1 MNKKRVALALAA
13 ALGINTLMVTVGQ
26 VGEQVVIAH
35 ATQASGRLTTE
46 QDEARRKAITIK
58 QLDTTAT
65 NLANGNVEVTFNN
78 IKTTDIKTVTT
89 TAFEHKR
96 FKERENIDGING
108 AVTPTWANG
117 KLTFSGIK
125 EAGIYAGTVT
135 IEYNGGTKESYKLS
149 LTKKATDTIELG
161 TVDVT
166 AGAIKITG
174 VKFNGTDLPAG
185 STLYLVK
192 KGESVTSNS
201 LKTTYDATNGAIFNS
216 GIDFKEGQVYEVVYQ
231 YADNLHEVSAQVML
245 VKDAKPAFAG
255 FGSNDTANFEANLKS
270 QVVADYGVADADV
283 TLDTTAANV
292 VVSGISSPIVE
303 FKQTYS
309 GANPAGAILS
319 ASFNTD
325 STLKVNLG
333 TAGLDAAAANY
344 VPHLEL
350 GYGATPASAT
360 GLVGIYTIKVGSDA
374 PGVYFNASDKVSG
387 VSQDT
392 TGNNGNLKVDSISTS
407 MATLDVSALDYTK
420 SFEHGYSSVPV
431 TFGIQSINGSEVT
444 FGGNTFDG
452 WSGAIT
458 HGNTPVKP
466 TLTEKP
472 AVGVSSVTASIIV
485 SADKLD
491 ASKISAEF
499 VKTSDSTGELILKN
513 GQSLFPA
520 NFNPNDVVSKLSVSG
535 ASKVGLVADGS
546 KTDLRFAVEY
556 NGTLPTTIDW
566 TFTVDNKDLVSTS
579 STFGGKL
586 ETSKGAVETVN
597 FKDTVTTSNSNT
609 NNIQNQFALVAAFG
623 NSVPTGA
630 TVGFESQSN
639 LRVTFADLGTGNK
652 TINATVGAGSKY
664 QGTYAAGIWVTQQ
677 PFTIVAKDAK
687 SVSNTSASL
696 VVDANFFT
704 TDDISKVTGGVVQYS
719 EKTTSGS
726 TTTWSDWKDS
736 STKVEKSEVKEDA
749 ITKTVTGLTGG
760 KTYKFRV
767 VYDYNNGTTTE
778 KVYSNE
784 TAEVTLPTSSS
795 SSTITGSGGTTTGTS
810 TGSTTITVTTSNS
823 TLTGTSASV
832 TLPSGFRYDSGKNPV
847 AVTFKYKDKDGKIVT
862 ETKEQY
868 SNVTARFNG
877 NNVELNGL
885 VPGKDYNE
893 ITVDY
898 TDNNGKTRSIILK
911 NVKTTS
917 QTQVETYLA
926 NVYEVV
932 FGRPADEAGY
942 HFHLDNLKNKKVSL
956 RDFLLN
962 MLNEKEFVEKYKST
976 EEKIEALYNAIVN
989 RTSDEA
995 GKKFWVDEYKKVLAV
1010 YGSESTALRAIADR
1024 MVNEN
1029 ELKELADKMGVQW

>member
-13 ALGINTLMVTVGQ
+13 ALGVNALMVTVGQ
-26 VGEQVVIAH
+26 VGEQITVAH
-35 ATQASGRLTTE
+35 AQSSRLMTDQE
-46 QDEARRKAITIK
+46 EARRKAIGIK

-78 IKTTDIKTVTT
+78 IKTTDIKTVTA

-96 FKERENIDGING
+96 FTERERIDGQNS

-125 EAGIYAGTVT
+125 EAGIYTGTVT
-135 IEYNGGTKESYKLS
+135 IEYNGGTKETYTLS
-149 LTKKATDTIELG
+149 LVKKATDTIELG

-174 VKFNGTDLPAG
+174 VKFNGTDLQAG

-245 VKDAKPAFAG
+245 VKDATPTFVG
-255 FGSNDTANFEANLKS
+255 FGSNDATNFETNLKS
-270 QVVADYGVADADV
+270 QVAADYGVTDGDV
-283 TLDTTAANV
+283 TLDTAVGNV
-292 VVSGISSPIVE
+292 VVSGVSSQIVK
-303 FKQTYS
+303 FDQTYS
-309 GANPAGAILS
+309 TTNAGGALLS
-319 ASFNTD
+319 ADFSTD
-325 STLKVNLG
+325 GKMTVKLG
-333 TAGLDAAAANY
+333 TAGLVDTAPNF

-350 GYGATPASAT
+350 GYSAPATNT
-360 GLVGIYTIKVGSDA
+360 GLVGVYTVKVGSDA
-374 PGVYFNASDKVSG
+374 PVNYFDASGKISG
-387 VSQDT
+387 VTDNNTGANGRLDVT
-392 TGNNGNLKVDSISTS
+392 TISTAITS
-407 MATLDVSALDYTK
+407 LDVSNVAY
-420 SFEHGYSSVPV
+420 SGIFEHGYSSIPV
-431 TFGIQSINGSEVT
+431 TFGVESVEGSKVT
-444 FGGNTFDG
+444 FAGSTFDA
-452 WSGAIT
+452 WSAAIT
-458 HGNTPVKP
+458 AGTPVKP
-466 TLTEKP
+466 TLALKP
-472 AVGVSSVTASIIV
+472 DNTNTVNASVVV

-491 ASKISAEF
+491 ASIVSAEF
-499 VKTSDSTGELILKN
+499 VKTSDSTGELVLKN
-513 GQSLFPA
+513 GQSLFKA
-520 NFNPNDVVSKLSVSG
+520 NFNPNDVVSNLTIPG
-535 ASKVGLVADGS
+535 ASKVGFVADGS

-556 NGTLPTTIDW
+556 NGILPPTIDW
-566 TFTVDNKDLVSTS
+566 TFTVDNEDLVSTS
-579 STFGGKL
+579 SSFGGKL

-597 FKDTVTTSNSNT
+597 FKKEVTTSNANT
-609 NNIQNQFALVAAFG
+609 NNIKNQFELVAAFE

-630 TVGFESQSN
+630 TVGFEGQNN
-639 LRVTFADLGTGNK
+639 LRVTFDDLGTGSK
-652 TINATVGAGSKY
+652 TINATVGTGSKY
-664 QGTYAAGIWVTQQ
+664 QGTYSAGIWVTQQ
-677 PFTIVAKDAK
+677 PFTIAVKDAK

-704 TDDISKVTGGVVQYS
+704 TDDIAKVTGGVVQYS

-832 TLPSGFRYDSGKNPV
+832 TLPSGFRYDSGKTPV

-868 SNVTARFNG
+868 TNVTARFNG

-1010 YGSESTALRAIADR
+1010 YGSETTALKAIADR

>member
-13 ALGINTLMVTVGQ
+13 ALGVNTLMVTVGQ
-26 VGEQVVIAH
+26 VGEQITVAH
-35 ATQASGRLTTE
+35 AQSSRLMTDQE
-46 QDEARRKAITIK
+46 EARRKAIGIK

-78 IKTTDIKTVTT
+78 VKTSDIKSVTS
-89 TAFEHKR
+89 TAFEHKK
-96 FKERENIDGING
+96 FTERESIDGQNS

-125 EAGIYAGTVT
+125 EAGIYTGTIT
-135 IEYNGGTKESYKLS
+135 IEYNGGAKESYTLS

-161 TVDVT
+161 KVDVT

-174 VKFNGTDLPAG
+174 VKFNGQALKDG
-185 STLYLVK
+185 ETLYLVE
-192 KGESVTSNS
+192 KGGSVTS
-201 LKTTYDATNGAIFNS
+201 TTPKATYTATDGAVFNS
-216 GIDFKEGQVYEVVYQ
+216 GINFKEGQVYEVVYK
-231 YADNLHEVSAQVML
+231 YANDLHEVSTQLML
-245 VKDAKPAFAG
+245 VKDATPVFAG
-255 FGSNDTANFEANLKS
+255 FGSNDNANFEANLKS

-350 GYGATPASAT
+350 GYGATPANAT

-374 PGVYFNASDKVSG
+374 PVVYFDASDKVSG

-407 MATLDVSALDYTK
+407 VATLDVSALDYTK

-458 HGNTPVKP
+458 HGTNPVKP

-491 ASKISAEF
+491 ASTISAEF

-677 PFTIVAKDAK
+677 PFTILAKDAK

-810 TGSTTITVTTSNS
+810 TGSTTINVTTSNS

-898 TDNNGKTRSIILK
+898 TDNNGRTRSIILR
-911 NVKTTS
+911 NIQTSTT
-917 QTQVETYLA
+917 VESDKYLA

-1010 YGSESTALRAIADR
+1010 YGSETTALKAIADR

>member
-26 VGEQVVIAH
+26 VGGQLTVAH
-35 ATQASGRLTTE
+35 AQSSRLMTDQE
-46 QDEARRKAITIK
+46 EARRKAIGIK

-89 TAFEHKR
+89 TAFEHKK
-96 FKERENIDGING
+96 FIERESIDGING

-125 EAGIYAGTVT
+125 EAGIYTGTVT

-166 AGAIKITG
+166 AGAIKING

-216 GIDFKEGQVYEVVYQ
+216 GIDFKEGQVYEVVYK
-231 YADNLHEVSAQVML
+231 YASDLHEVSAQVML
-245 VKDAKPAFAG
+245 VKDATPAFVG

-270 QVVADYGVADADV
+270 QVVTDYGVTDADV
-283 TLDTTAANV
+283 KLDTTVGTVTISGVDSPV
-292 VVSGISSPIVE
+292 VK
-303 FKQTYS
+303 FDQTYS
-309 GANPAGAILS
+309 NANPGGAVLT
-319 ASFNTD
+319 ASFDTD
-325 STLKVNLG
+325 GALTVNLG
-333 TAGLDAAAANY
+333 TAGLVDTAPNF

-350 GYGATPASAT
+350 GYGDPVNTDTA
-360 GLVGIYTIKVGSDA
+360 LVGDYTVKVGNKPETS
-374 PGVYFNASDKVSG
+374 YFNASSKISG
-387 VSQDT
+387 VALDS
-392 TGNNGNLKVDSISTS
+392 TGTNSKLTVANKSSDLSV
-407 MATLDVSALDYTK
+407 LDVSSISYVASD
-420 SFEHGYSSVPV
+420 FNFGHGYSSVTV
-431 TFGIQSINGSEVT
+431 NFGFGSDIT
-444 FGGNTFDG
+444 FGGKTFAEWETAVTNDG
-452 WSGAIT
+452 KG
-458 HGNTPVKP
+458 TPVLPTYVQKP
-466 TLTEKP
+466 T
-472 AVGVSSVTASIIV
+472 GFSSVTTSIIV

-491 ASKISAEF
+491 ASIVSAEF

-513 GQSLFPA
+513 GQSLFKA
-520 NFNPNDVVSKLSVSG
+520 NFNPNDVVSNLTIPG

-546 KTDLRFAVEY
+546 KTYLRFAVEY
-556 NGTLPTTIDW
+556 NGNLPSTIDW
-566 TFTVDNKDLVSTS
+566 TFTVDNKDLVSTPS
-579 STFGGKL
+579 SFGGKL

-597 FKDTVTTSNSNT
+597 FKEEVTTSNANT
-609 NNIQNQFALVAAFG
+609 NNIRNQFELVAAFG

-630 TVGFESQSN
+630 TVGFEGQNN
-639 LRVTFADLGTGNK
+639 LRVTFADLGNDNK

-704 TDDISKVTGGVVQYS
+704 TDDIAKVTGGVVQYS

-736 STKVEKSEVKEDA
+736 TTKVEKSEVKEDA

-917 QTQVETYLA
+917 QIQVETYLA

-1010 YGSESTALRAIADR
+1010 YGSETTALKAIADR